1 MASLKYLYGKFVKK
15 ILRGGCVTA
24 STVDKTAK
32 ILSGVSFV
40 NSSLGK
46 YSYVCYDCEIV
57 NTDIGGY
64 CSISDHVFIGGA
76 EHPMQWVST
85 SPVFQNVKHSGPT
98 KRFAMHNLP
107 ASKRT
112 LIGNDVWIAHGA
124 IIKAGVKIGNGAVVG
139 AGAIVTKD
147 VPPYAIVAGNP
158 AKVIR
163 CRFDEKTIQDLLNT
177 QWWNLPD
184 EKIKSVAGFA
194 KDPEKFIEALSKNE
208 I

>member
-1 MASLKYLYGKFVKK
+1 M
-15 ILRGGCVTA
+15 
-24 STVDKTAK
+24 
-32 ILSGVSFV
+32 

-57 NTDIGGY
+57 NTDIGAY

-85 SPVFQNVKHSGPT
+85 SPVFQNVGHSGPT

-112 LIGNDVWIAHGA
+112 IIENDVWIAHGA
-124 IIKAGVKIGNGAVVG
+124 IIQAGVKIGNGAVVG

-147 VPPYAIVAGNP
+147 VPPYAIVAGSP
-158 AKVIR
+158 AKIIKY
-163 CRFDEKTIQDLLNT
+163 RFDEMTIQGLLKT
-177 QWWNLPD
+177 RWWNLP
-184 EKIKSVAGFA
+184 EEELESVAGLA
-194 KDPEKFIEALSKNE
+194 KEPKKFIEALSKKD
-208 I
+208 

>member
-1 MASLKYLYGKFVKK
+1 MVSLKYLYGKFVKK
-15 ILRGGCVTA
+15 ILRGGCITA
-24 STVDKTAK
+24 SKVDKTAK

-85 SPVFQNVKHSGPT
+85 SPVFQNVRHSGPI
-98 KRFAMHNLP
+98 KRFAKHNLP

-112 LIGNDVWIAHGA
+112 IIENDVWIAHGA

-147 VPPYAIVAGNP
+147 VPPYAIVAGCP
-158 AKVIR
+158 AKVIKY
-163 CRFDEKTIQDLLNT
+163 RFDENIIQGLLKT
-177 QWWNLPD
+177 QWWNLSE
-184 EKIKSVAGFA
+184 EKLESAAGFA
-194 KDPEKFIEALSKNE
+194 KEPEKFIEALR
-208 I
+208 